1 MAKLRDLLQY
11 IPVGERM
18 SELFYA
24 NWMVVVSI
32 GLLGAME
39 ASIGSIVVVT
49 IAAFSVNIIWGIIDG
64 VTVMYGMVI
73 GRREQNRII
82 RRLQE
87 GDATARADAR
97 RSLGDTIAASLDES
111 DMDKV
116 IDLISKSRQVE
127 ECRGRPLKSD
137 IGYALGI
144 VFLDFIMVFP
154 LIVPLYLIQDYHTA
168 VYASHMISVAI
179 FAVLG
184 AAYARR
190 LDRSIWKTAILFA
203 IMGTILA
210 TVVYEAGW

>member
-1 MAKLRDLLQY
+1 MAKLRELLHY

-39 ASIGSIVVVT
+39 ASIDSIMLVT
-49 IAAFSVNIIWGIIDG
+49 VAAFFVNIIWGIIDG

-73 GRREQNRII
+73 GRVERNNIV

-87 GDATARADAR
+87 GDASARADAR
-97 RSLGDTIAASLDES
+97 QSLGDTIAASLDEN
-111 DMDKV
+111 DMDTV
-116 IDLISKSRQVE
+116 IDLISKSRRAE
-127 ECRGRPLKSD
+127 ECRPRPLRSD

-154 LIVPLYLIQDYHTA
+154 LIVPLYLISDYHTA
-168 VYASHMISVAI
+168 VYASHMISVLI

-190 LDRSIWKTAILFA
+190 LNRSIWRTAILFA

>member
-1 MAKLRDLLQY
+1 MAKIGDLLQY

-39 ASIGSIVVVT
+39 ASIDSIVLVT
-49 IAAFSVNIIWGIIDG
+49 IAAFFVNIIWGIIDG

-73 GRREQNRII
+73 SRVERNSIV

-87 GDATARADAR
+87 GDSSARADAK
-97 RSLGDTIAASLDES
+97 RSLGDTIAASLDEN

-127 ECRGRPLKSD
+127 ECRPRPLKSD

-154 LIVPLYLIQDYHTA
+154 LIVPLYLISDYHTA
-168 VYASHMISVAI
+168 VYASHMISVMI

-190 LDRSIWKTAILFA
+190 LKRSLWKTAIMFA